1 MAVKTGLLRSTYQPI
16 RGLLARIE
24 DEGTMQVPALL
35 TRFDPLDTVLDG
47 GFHPHDLILVAG
59 RPAVGKTVCTL
70 QWAKNIAEG
79 GGHVAYVSYEHS
91 EQSLLGRILQMEL
104 CDFMGLLDEQTT
116 QLVRRAIRAWC
127 SGRLTI
133 DQLLRVDPCVEAIY
147 ERLFTYASR
156 LYLIR
161 GSSAST
167 DLGELGSIA
176 RQLVGAGGLL
186 IVDYLQ
192 KVPAPSTGAVAL
204 DYAGAEIAAGLKEI
218 AMNDHV
224 AVVAI
229 ASVGNDG
236 LSARRVRPQHLS
248 SGAALL
254 HECDVALILNEKAP
268 ALSRIHTAFD
278 GRNVD
283 EARLWT
289 LFSVEKQR
297 EGISGVDLE
306 FRKEFDGFR
315 FSPFGGVVS
324 EHLID
329 DLKYEE

>member
-1 MAVKTGLLRSTYQPI
+1 MLRSTYQPI

-35 TRFDPLDTVLDG
+35 TGFNPLDSVLDG

-70 QWAKNIAEG
+70 QWARTIAES

-104 CDFMGLLDEQTT
+104 CEFVGLLDERTT
-116 QLVRRAIRAWC
+116 DLVRRAIRAWC
-127 SGRLTI
+127 NGRITI
-133 DQLLRVDPCVEAIY
+133 DRLLRVDPCVEAIY
-147 ERLFTYASR
+147 ERLLTYASR

-161 GSSAST
+161 GAAGST
-167 DLGELGSIA
+167 DLDELGNIA
-176 RQLVGAGGLL
+176 RHLVGAGGLL

-192 KVPAPSTGAVAL
+192 KVPAPSTGVAAL
-204 DYAGAEIAAGLKEI
+204 DHSAPEIAAGLKEI
-218 AMNDHV
+218 AMTDHV

-229 ASVGNDG
+229 ASVGDLG
-236 LSARRVRPQHLS
+236 LAARRVRPQHLS

-254 HECDVALILNEKAP
+254 HECDVAMILNEKAP

-283 EARLWT
+283 EAKHWT

-297 EGISGVDLE
+297 EGVSGVDLE

-315 FSPFGGVVS
+315 FSPFGGVVG